1 MNIYLA
7 GNHKYYVPLPKPC
20 NDLQTIQ
27 TWMFV
32 SLDEQRQHLPVLWR
46 YLPCFQ
52 RMQGMEKNLPLSLKL
67 FSIQAAVHWLERELR
82 EAFLHVQWLWF
93 FLVPVLNFFS
103 LLYRNLKNWFNQH
116 RFLLSNKTFIFF
128 WEEETVK
135 DGKEFHLPVLLV
147 AGSSS

>member
-1 MNIYLA
+1 MTCNQRSVNQLNRQFRHECLYPLTNNVNIYL
-7 GNHKYYVPLPKPC
+7 YYDNC
-20 NDLQTIQ
+20 
-27 TWMFV
+27 
-32 SLDEQRQHLPVLWR
+32 R

-52 RMQGMEKNLPLSLKL
+52 RMQGIAKNLPLSLKL
-67 FSIQAAVHWLERELR
+67 FSIQAAVHWLQRKLR
-82 EAFLHVQWLWF
+82 EAYLHVQWHWF
-93 FLVPVLNFFS
+93 FLVLNFLSFS
-103 LLYRNLKNWFNQH
+103 LYRNLKNWFNQR